1 MTGGLAA
8 GDRLGDAPLSSALD
22 GHASTLLQTLDGKRH
37 SLLLLPGKDSESLS
51 RLIMVAEETN
61 QAFPGILAA
70 HLILKRKTANPDAA
84 SSGLAVW
91 VDTEAR
97 AHEQLHANEATLIL
111 VRPDG
116 YIGFRCQPAD
126 GTSLRAY
133 MQSYLIPAKAA

>member
-1 MTGGLAA
+1 
-8 GDRLGDAPLSSALD
+8 
-22 GHASTLLQTLDGKRH
+22 LQTLDGKRH

-51 RLIMVAEETN
+51 RLIRIAEEAN
-61 QAFPGILAA
+61 QAFPEILAA
-70 HLILKRKTANPDAA
+70 HLMLKPETAVPNAAA
-84 SSGLAVW
+84 SDLTVW

-97 AHEQLHANEATLIL
+97 AHAQLHANEATLIL

-126 GTSLRAY
+126 GNALRAY